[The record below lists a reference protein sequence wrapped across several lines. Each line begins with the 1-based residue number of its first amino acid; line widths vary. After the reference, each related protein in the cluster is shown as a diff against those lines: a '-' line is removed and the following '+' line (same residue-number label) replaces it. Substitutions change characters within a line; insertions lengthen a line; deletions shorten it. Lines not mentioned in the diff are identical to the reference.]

1 MARLLI
7 PRIGRVI
14 LAVIA
19 SVALASLA
27 VAFLEGSV
35 GVPDASSVY
44 LVAVAAIAIRFGI
57 PGAILTAVA
66 SVLVYDFL
74 FVNPLHTLTV
84 SDPGEWLNLVLLL
97 FVAVT
102 VGQLAAME
110 RGRAEAA
117 LERERESR
125 ALFDMTRALAVG
137 ESTSE
142 ALPAI
147 AAALARDAG
156 MDQVWVAFGADD
168 AAERVAARSDDR
180 AQPWP
185 PRSVAVLQRPTER
198 GGSGWTVVRP
208 PQMRGAPGSPVRHF
222 RVRIEEAGRPIG
234 SIWGVRPPSASEPGR
249 STSRL
254 LQVAADL
261 VAQSLAHER
270 LIEERRRSEVAR
282 QSDELKT
289 ALLESVS
296 HDLRT
301 PLATIRAVAGTLI
314 DPEVPVTAS
323 DTRAAAAA
331 IDREAERLNRLVGN
345 LLDLSRIEGGALRA
359 ADEAIDVEDLVTH
372 VAKRDLGASVTLEP
386 GGDRPGGHARPRGS
400 CAAGTGAGQPARER
414 RDARRPNVPG
424 ACVGRAGT
432 GRRPRPP
439 DRRGFGARRGR
450 CGAISGV
457 RPVLPRRRPSE
468 PHVGDGHR
476 PGRGSRLRRGD
487 GRAGLGSSR
496 RAGRARGRY
505 RPPIHVDPG
514 RRARPRGRVAVT
526 EPGPR
531 VLLVE
536 DEDATRTALQR
547 HLAARGYRVDEA
559 HDVGSALTRWAARRP
574 DVILLD
580 LGLPDRDGT
589 DLIRRIRREAETP
602 ILVLSARDAERTKVQ
617 ALELGADD
625 YVTKPF
631 GTAELLARLRAL
643 LRRAAG
649 PAADAA
655 GRIAV
660 GPLMLDA
667 GRHAVT
673 VDGRPVELTPREYE
687 VLRVLLTHQGRLVT
701 RGRLLRA
708 VWGEAYQDEDHYV
721 HVYVSQLRRK
731 LAAADETGA
740 LRDLIATEPGIGY
753 RVQGP

>member
-27 VAFLEGSV
+27 VAFLEESV

-137 ESTSE
+137 ETTSE

-372 VAKRDLGASVTLEP
+372 VAKRDLGASVTPNLEVTVP
-386 GGDRPGGHARPRGS
+386 
-400 CAAGTGAGQPARER
+400 AGTLVRGDPVLLEQALINLLENAATHGGPTSQVRVSAAPAPDDGLVRLTVEDSGPGVADAALSR
-414 RDARRPNVPG
+414 VFDRFYRGDARRS
-424 ACVGRAGT
+424 RTSGT
-432 GRRPRPP
+432 GIGLAVV
-439 DRRGFGARRGR
+439 RGFVEAMGGRVSARRG
-450 CGAISGV
+450 
-457 RPVLPRRRPSE
+457 
-468 PHVGDGHR
+468 
-476 PGRGSRLRRGD
+476 
-487 GRAGLGSSR
+487 
-496 RAGRARGRY
+496 
-505 RPPIHVDPG
+505 
-514 RRARPRGRVAVT
+514 
-526 EPGPR
+526 
-531 VLLVE
+531 
-536 DEDATRTALQR
+536 
-547 HLAARGYRVDEA
+547 
-559 HDVGSALTRWAARRP
+559 
-574 DVILLD
+574 
-580 LGLPDRDGT
+580 
-589 DLIRRIRREAETP
+589 
-602 ILVLSARDAERTKVQ
+602 
-617 ALELGADD
+617 ELGGLAVDIDLPSTSITADVPD
-625 YVTKPF
+625 H
-631 GTAELLARLRAL
+631 
-643 LRRAAG
+643 
-649 PAADAA
+649 ADAL
-655 GRIAV
+655 
-660 GPLMLDA
+660 P
-667 GRHAVT
+667 
-673 VDGRPVELTPREYE
+673 
-687 VLRVLLTHQGRLVT
+687 
-701 RGRLLRA
+701 
-708 VWGEAYQDEDHYV
+708 
-721 HVYVSQLRRK
+721 
-731 LAAADETGA
+731 
-740 LRDLIATEPGIGY
+740 
-753 RVQGP
+753 

>member
-1 MARLLI
+1 M
-7 PRIGRVI
+7 
-14 LAVIA
+14 LAAIA
-19 SVALASLA
+19 GVALSSIA

-74 FVNPLHTLTV
+74 FVNPLHTLSV

-102 VGQLAAME
+102 VGQLAALE

-137 ESTSE
+137 ESTGD

-147 AAALARDAG
+147 AAALARDAE
-156 MDQVWVAFGADD
+156 MDQVWIAFGADD
-168 AAERVAARSDDR
+168 AAERVTARSDDR

-185 PRSVAVLQRPTER
+185 PRSVAVLQRPT
-198 GGSGWTVVRP
+198 GGGGPGWTVVRP
-208 PQMRGAPGSPVRHF
+208 PQMRGASGSPVRHF

-234 SIWGVRPPSASEPGR
+234 SIWGVRPPSATEPGA

-270 LIEERRRSEVAR
+270 LIEERRRAEVAR

-314 DPEVPVTAS
+314 DPEIAVTPDDA
-323 DTRAAAAA
+323 RAAAAS

-359 ADEAIDVEDLVTH
+359 ADEAIDVEDLVSH
-372 VAKRDLGASVTLEP
+372 VVERDLGFTRAVSVEVTVP
-386 GGDRPGGHARPRGS
+386 ARHARSRGS
-400 CAAGTGAGQPARER
+400 GAAGAGAGQPARER
-414 RDARRPNVPG
+414 HHPRRAAVPRPG
-424 ACVGRAGT
+424 GSRPGT
-432 GRRPRPP
+432 GRRPRAP
-439 DRRGFGARRGR
+439 DGRGFGARRGR
-450 CGAISGV
+450 CHPSPGV
-457 RPVLPRRRPSE
+457 RAVLPRRCRSSGN
-468 PHVGDGHR
+468 VGDGHR
-476 PGRGSRLRRGD
+476 PGRRSWVRRGD
-487 GRAGLGSSR
+487 GRTGLGSAQ
-496 RAGRARGRY
+496 RAGRARGRH
-505 RPPIHVDPG
+505 RAPSHVDPG
-514 RRARPRGRVAVT
+514 RRARACGRAAVT

-536 DEDATRTALQR
+536 DEDATRTALER
-547 HLAARGYRVDEA
+547 HLVARGYRVDEA

-589 DLIRRIRREAETP
+589 DLIRRVRREAETP
-602 ILVLSARDAERTKVQ
+602 ILVLSARDAERTKVE

-649 PAADAA
+649 PAADAV

-660 GPLMLDA
+660 GPLVLDV
-667 GRHAVT
+667 GRHSVT
-673 VDGRPVELTPREYE
+673 VDGRPVELTPREFE

-753 RVQGP
+753 RVRGP

>member
-1 MARLLI
+1 MARALI

-19 SVALASLA
+19 SVTLASLA

-102 VGQLAAME
+102 VGQLAALE

-137 ESTSE
+137 ESTGD

-147 AAALARDAG
+147 AAALARDAE
-156 MDQVWVAFGADD
+156 MDQVWISFGTDD

-185 PRSVAVLQRPTER
+185 PRSVAVLQRPAER
-198 GGSGWTVVRP
+198 GGPGWTVVRP
-208 PQMRGAPGSPVRHF
+208 PQLRGASGSPVRHF

-234 SIWGVRPPSASEPGR
+234 SIWGVRPPSASEPGP

-270 LIEERRRSEVAR
+270 LIEERRRAEVAR

-314 DPEVPVTAS
+314 DPEVAVTAS
-323 DTRAAAAA
+323 DAREAAAS

-345 LLDLSRIEGGALRA
+345 LLDLSRIEGAALRA
-359 ADEAIDVEDLVTH
+359 NDEAIDVEDVVALV
-372 VAKRDLGASVTLEP
+372 VQRDLGAAATPNVEVTIPTGTLVRGDPVLLEQALVNLLENAVIHGGAGSRVRVSAAPAPDDGLTRLTVEDSGP
-386 GGDRPGGHARPRGS
+386 GVADAALSRVFDRFYRGDAGRRGTS
-400 CAAGTGAGQPARER
+400 GTGIGLA
-414 RDARRPNVPG
+414 V
-424 ACVGRAGT
+424 V
-432 GRRPRPP
+432 
-439 DRRGFGARRGR
+439 RGFVEAMGGRVSARRG
-450 CGAISGV
+450 
-457 RPVLPRRRPSE
+457 
-468 PHVGDGHR
+468 
-476 PGRGSRLRRGD
+476 
-487 GRAGLGSSR
+487 
-496 RAGRARGRY
+496 
-505 RPPIHVDPG
+505 
-514 RRARPRGRVAVT
+514 
-526 EPGPR
+526 
-531 VLLVE
+531 
-536 DEDATRTALQR
+536 
-547 HLAARGYRVDEA
+547 
-559 HDVGSALTRWAARRP
+559 
-574 DVILLD
+574 
-580 LGLPDRDGT
+580 
-589 DLIRRIRREAETP
+589 
-602 ILVLSARDAERTKVQ
+602 
-617 ALELGADD
+617 ELGGLAVDIELPSTSIPAD
-625 YVTKPF
+625 VPEP
-631 GTAELLARLRAL
+631 AEAM
-643 LRRAAG
+643 
-649 PAADAA
+649 P
-655 GRIAV
+655 
-660 GPLMLDA
+660 
-667 GRHAVT
+667 
-673 VDGRPVELTPREYE
+673 
-687 VLRVLLTHQGRLVT
+687 
-701 RGRLLRA
+701 
-708 VWGEAYQDEDHYV
+708 
-721 HVYVSQLRRK
+721 
-731 LAAADETGA
+731 
-740 LRDLIATEPGIGY
+740 
-753 RVQGP
+753 